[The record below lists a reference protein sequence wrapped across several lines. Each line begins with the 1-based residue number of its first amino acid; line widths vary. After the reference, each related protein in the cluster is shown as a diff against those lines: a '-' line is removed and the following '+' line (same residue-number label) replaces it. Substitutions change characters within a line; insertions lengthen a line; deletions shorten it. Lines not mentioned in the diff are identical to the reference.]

1 MKHNPFKL
9 EKVAVRL
16 VEEPPLLL
24 NEPLN
29 EPEKVVAALA
39 KEIKQYDREVIAILN
54 MCTDSKPINMTIAS
68 IGQVESAIACPRDL
82 LKASILSNASGI
94 IMLHN
99 HPSGNLNPSYQDI
112 MLTDKMKIVCD
123 LVGITLLD
131 HIIVGRDE
139 EFFSFKINDKM
150 PYSSFHLARN
160 NHELIFEETSQES
173 RKSTLE
179 RLQEATRQSKES
191 GYIKQNKP
199 PRKYPTQ
206 GKGNVR

>member
-24 NEPLN
+24 EEPLD

-39 KEIKQYDREVIAILN
+39 KEIRQYDREVIAILN
-54 MCTDSKPINMTIAS
+54 MYTDSKPINMTIAS

-112 MLTDKMKIVCD
+112 KLTDKMKVVCD
-123 LVGITLLD
+123 LVGIQ
-131 HIIVGRDE
+131 
-139 EFFSFKINDKM
+139 KIN
-150 PYSSFHLARN
+150 
-160 NHELIFEETSQES
+160 T
-173 RKSTLE
+173 
-179 RLQEATRQSKES
+179 
-191 GYIKQNKP
+191 
-199 PRKYPTQ
+199 
-206 GKGNVR
+206 

>member
-1 MKHNPFKL
+1 MKNNPFKL

-24 NEPLN
+24 AEQLN

-39 KEIKQYDREVIAILN
+39 KDMRQYDREVIAIIN
-54 MCTDSKPINMTIAS
+54 MHADSKPINMTIAS
-68 IGQVESAIACPRDL
+68 IGQVDAAMACPRDL

-112 MLTDKMKIVCD
+112 KLTDQMKVVCD
-123 LVGITLLD
+123 LVGISLLD

-139 EFFSFKINDKM
+139 EFFSFKLNDKM
-150 PYSSFHLARN
+150 PYTSFRLARN
-160 NHELIFEETSQES
+160 KQEFVFENDVQES

-179 RLQEATRQSKES
+179 RLQEVTRQSKES
-191 GYIKQNKP
+191 GYIKRNRPARAGSKL
-199 PRKYPTQ
+199 TQ
-206 GKGNVR
+206 ERD

>member
-139 EFFSFKINDKM
+139 EFFSFKINEKM
-150 PYSSFHLARN
+150 PYTSFQLAKNR
-160 NHELIFEETSQES
+160 EEIVLGEGTERS
-173 RKSTLE
+173 RKSTLD
-179 RLQEATRQSKES
+179 RLEEAIKESKQS
-191 GYIKQNKP
+191 GYIKRNRPARNNQK
-199 PRKYPTQ
+199 RIQ
-206 GKGNVR
+206 ERG

>member
-112 MLTDKMKIVCD
+112 MLTDKMKVVCD

-139 EFFSFKINDKM
+139 EFFSFKENDKM
-150 PYSSFHLARN
+150 PYTSFHLAKNR
-160 NHELIFEETSQES
+160 EEIVLGEVAEKS
-173 RKSTLE
+173 RKSTLD
-179 RLQEATRQSKES
+179 RLEEAIKQSKES
-191 GYIKQNKP
+191 GYIKRNRPARNSQKQIQE
-199 PRKYPTQ
+199 R
-206 GKGNVR
+206 G

>member
-139 EFFSFKINDKM
+139 EFFSFKINEKM
-150 PYSSFHLARN
+150 PYTSFQLAKNR
-160 NHELIFEETSQES
+160 EEIVLGEGTERS
-173 RKSTLE
+173 RKSTLD
-179 RLQEATRQSKES
+179 RLEEAIKESKQS
-191 GYIKQNKP
+191 GYIKTNRPAKNNQK
-199 PRKYPTQ
+199 RIQ
-206 GKGNVR
+206 ERG

>member
-16 VEEPPLLL
+16 VEEPPLLME
-24 NEPLN
+24 EPLD

-99 HPSGNLNPSYQDI
+99 HPSGNLNPAYQDI

-139 EFFSFKINDKM
+139 EFFSFKINEKM
-150 PYSSFHLARN
+150 PYTSFQLAKNR
-160 NHELIFEETSQES
+160 EEIVLGEGTERS
-173 RKSTLE
+173 RKSTLD
-179 RLQEATRQSKES
+179 RLEEAIKESKQS
-191 GYIKQNKP
+191 GYIKRNRPARNNQK
-199 PRKYPTQ
+199 RIQ
-206 GKGNVR
+206 ERG

>member
-1 MKHNPFKL
+1 MKHNLFKL

-139 EFFSFKINDKM
+139 EFFSFKINEKM
-150 PYSSFHLARN
+150 PYTSFQLAKNR
-160 NHELIFEETSQES
+160 EEIVLGEGTERS
-173 RKSTLE
+173 RKSTLD
-179 RLQEATRQSKES
+179 RLEEAIKESKQS
-191 GYIKQNKP
+191 GYIKRNRPARNNQK
-199 PRKYPTQ
+199 RIQ
-206 GKGNVR
+206 ERG

>member
-16 VEEPPLLL
+16 VEEPPLLME
-24 NEPLN
+24 EPLD

-99 HPSGNLNPSYQDI
+99 HPSGNLNPSYLDI
-112 MLTDKMKIVCD
+112 KLTDKMKVVCD

-139 EFFSFKINDKM
+139 EFFSFKINEKM
-150 PYSSFHLARN
+150 PYTSFQLAKNR
-160 NHELIFEETSQES
+160 EEIVLGEGTERS
-173 RKSTLE
+173 RKSTLD
-179 RLQEATRQSKES
+179 RLEEAIKESKQS
-191 GYIKQNKP
+191 GYIKRNRPARNNQK
-199 PRKYPTQ
+199 RIQ
-206 GKGNVR
+206 ERG